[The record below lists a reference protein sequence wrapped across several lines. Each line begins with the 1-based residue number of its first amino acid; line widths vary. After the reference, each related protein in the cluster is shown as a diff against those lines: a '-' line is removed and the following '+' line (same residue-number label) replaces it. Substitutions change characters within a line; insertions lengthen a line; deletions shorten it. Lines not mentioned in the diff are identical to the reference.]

1 METADKVK
9 TTPSNEEQMIVFY
22 LDKEL
27 FGIDISYVNEII
39 ELPSMNV
46 VPRSPKFIA
55 GVINNHGRIVAVQDL
70 AAFFNLSPGANSSQA
85 RIIELVPGEFQ
96 IAFLVTKVKGITPVA
111 AESEEVNP
119 MKGDDFKNIYIDKVV
134 YLEKD
139 LINIIDVNKLLVDL
153 EDYFK
158 EVNLEH

>member
-1 METADKVK
+1 MESNDQAEAS
-9 TTPSNEEQMIVFY
+9 PSLEEQIIVFY

-27 FGIDISYVNEII
+27 FGINISYVNEII
-39 ELPSMNV
+39 ELPSMNI
-46 VPRSPKFIA
+46 VPRAPKFIA
-55 GVINNHGRIVAVQDL
+55 GVINNHGRVVAVQDL
-70 AAFFNLSPGANSSQA
+70 AIFFNLSPGTNNSEA

-96 IAFLVTKVKGITPVA
+96 IAFLVAKVQGITSVT

-134 YLEKD
+134 CLDKGP
-139 LINIIDVNKLLVDL
+139 INIIDVDKLLVGL